1 MMGLKLAE
9 ASSQFGVQTRTEA
22 FRVLSEGGGVVADAV
37 AAVAAVAAA
46 AAAAAAGNSNIGQT
60 HISHLSKKLKIFL
73 AVCPVSF
80 SLGLPSELAA
90 GDCLRPET
98 RHKNA
103 QL

>member
-1 MMGLKLAE
+1 MGLKLAE

-37 AAVAAVAAA
+37 AAV

-98 RHKNA
+98 RRKNA

>member
-1 MMGLKLAE
+1 MGLKLAE

-37 AAVAAVAAA
+37 AAV
-46 AAAAAAGNSNIGQT
+46 AAAAAGNSNIGQT

-98 RHKNA
+98 RRKNA

>member
-1 MMGLKLAE
+1 MGLKLAE

-37 AAVAAVAAA
+37 AAVA

-90 GDCLRPET
+90 GDRLRPET

>member
-1 MMGLKLAE
+1 MGLKLAE
-9 ASSQFGVQTRTEA
+9 ASSQFGVQARTEA

-37 AAVAAVAAA
+37 AAVAA
-46 AAAAAAGNSNIGQT
+46 AAAGNSNIGQT
-60 HISHLSKKLKIFL
+60 HISHLSKKLKFFL

-98 RHKNA
+98 RRKNA

>member
-1 MMGLKLAE
+1 MGLKLAE

-37 AAVAAVAAA
+37 AAVAA

-98 RHKNA
+98 RRKNA

>member
-1 MMGLKLAE
+1 MGLKLAE

-37 AAVAAVAAA
+37 AAVAA
-46 AAAAAAGNSNIGQT
+46 AAAGNSNIGQT
-60 HISHLSKKLKIFL
+60 HISHLSKKLKNVL

>member
-22 FRVLSEGGGVVADAV
+22 LRVLSEGGGVVADAV
-37 AAVAAVAAA
+37 AAV

-98 RHKNA
+98 RRKNA